1 MCGIVGYAGPGPAQ
15 NFLLDGLERLEYR
28 GYDSAGLA
36 VVDADGIRRTR
47 TTGRVEDLRART
59 DLSPLRGHTGI
70 GHTRWATHGEPSVP
84 NAHPHVDCTGLFAIV
99 HNGILENYRRLREEL
114 IRRGH
119 RFASGTDTEVAVH
132 LLEELYAGDLTQ
144 AVEAMAQRLE
154 GSYAICAVTAYEPAR
169 VVAVRQGNPLV
180 VGLGQGE
187 NYLASDLTAMLG
199 RTRDGVALED
209 GDMAIVTAD
218 RVDVFGTG
226 RQPKPVRPFRVT
238 WSPTQAERGGYPHFM
253 LKEILEQPTAI
264 RATLLGRIQGPG
276 AVADAVRD
284 TGAAKAT
291 ETSSPGGVGAGP
303 AVWLQE
309 LDGIDLGA
317 IDRMRLVAC
326 GTSYHAAR
334 VGEILLERLAGVEA
348 RAELASEFRYRR
360 PVLGGTEPVLFVS
373 QSGETFDTLEAMRE
387 VKRLGHPTWAV
398 TNVLGSSLE
407 REANVTLLT
416 QAGPE
421 ISVASTKAFTTQ
433 LLVLTLLAIAIGE
446 RRGTLD
452 AARARDLVEDLRR
465 LPDEAEAVLAGA
477 REAARTMGHRLA
489 TARDAYFLGRD
500 LDLPV
505 AMEGALKL
513 KEISYVHAEAQAAG
527 EMKHGP
533 LALLEAG
540 VPLVAVMTQA
550 QVAAKT
556 AANVTE
562 GTTRGAVAIGV
573 IRRDLDDERGFE
585 TERTFRIP
593 AGSDETRPVLAV
605 LPLQLLAYETAV
617 ARGTDVDRPRNL
629 AKSVTVE

>member
-1 MCGIVGYAGPGPAQ
+1 MCGIVGYAGPGRAQ
-15 NFLLDGLERLEYR
+15 DFLLDGLERLEYR

-36 VVDADGIRRTR
+36 VVDGDGIRRTR

-59 DLSPLRGHTGI
+59 DRAPLPGHLGI

-84 NAHPHVDCTGLFAIV
+84 NAHPHVDCSGLFAIV

-114 IRRGH
+114 VRRGH

-132 LLEELYAGDLTQ
+132 LLEELYAGDLAQ
-144 AVEAMAQRLE
+144 AVEAMTGRLQ
-154 GSYAICAVTAYEPAR
+154 GSYAIVAVTAYEPSR
-169 VVAVRQGNPLV
+169 IVAVRQGNPLV
-180 VGLGQGE
+180 VGLGEGE
-187 NYLASDLTAMLG
+187 NYLASDLPAMLG

-218 RVDVFGTG
+218 HVDLLGDGHRSKAVH
-226 RQPKPVRPFRVT
+226 PFRVT

-253 LKEILEQPTAI
+253 LKEILEQPAAI
-264 RATLLGRIQGPG
+264 RATLLGRIQGLGTANEGG
-276 AVADAVRD
+276 AVEGLDEDLSVRLP
-284 TGAAKAT
+284 
-291 ETSSPGGVGAGP
+291 EC
-303 AVWLQE
+303 
-309 LDGIDLGA
+309 DGFDLSGLSR
-317 IDRMRLVAC
+317 IRLVAC

-334 VGEILLERLAGVEA
+334 VGEILLERLAGLEA
-348 RAELASEFRYRR
+348 RAELASEFRYRQ
-360 PVLGGTEPVLFVS
+360 PVLGDGEPVLFVS

-387 VKRLGHPTWAV
+387 VKRLGHPAWAV

-407 REANVTLLT
+407 READRTLLT

-446 RRGTLD
+446 RRGTLP
-452 AARARDLVEDLRR
+452 RSRVRHLVEDLRR
-465 LPDEAEAVLAGA
+465 LPGEAEDVLAGA
-477 REAARTMGHRLA
+477 REGARVLGRRLA
-489 TARDAYFLGRD
+489 GARDAYFLGRD

-505 AMEGALKL
+505 ALEGALKL
-513 KEISYVHAEAQAAG
+513 KEISYVHAEAQPGG

-533 LALLEAG
+533 LALLERG
-540 VPLVAVMTQA
+540 TPLVAVMTQGP
-550 QVAAKT
+550 VAAKM

-562 GTTRGAVAIGV
+562 ATTRGAVAIGV
-573 IRRDLDDERGFE
+573 IRKDLGDERAFE

-593 AGSDETRPVLAV
+593 AGRDETRPVLAV